1 MTATSTHAG
10 LCSWFITILCAFYGP
25 PLENDSQ
32 DTSAMLLWSLF
43 LQTVL
48 VATGEQLSTVLG
60 PPPCLPSP
68 GVADKESQWDTTA
81 SYACNLPG
89 QLNMYVGLLSLSSE
103 QSCYSPHLKSD
114 CLNASGHG
122 SPTSQQSSYPRLGD
136 QPKHSPWVTSQLESC
151 VSLCSNCPWLG
162 LSTLPRDNHPHHCCA
177 QIQHFSLRQP

>member
-1 MTATSTHAG
+1 M
-10 LCSWFITILCAFYGP
+10 
-25 PLENDSQ
+25 
-32 DTSAMLLWSLF
+32 
-43 LQTVL
+43 
-48 VATGEQLSTVLG
+48 LG

-151 VSLCSNCPWLG
+151 VSLCSNCYVPGWDC
-162 LSTLPRDNHPHHCCA
+162 LPCLEIITHTTAAHKSSISVSGNHSWYVRPNAADLHIDCILTQSQAYILQERHLLLNFC
-177 QIQHFSLRQP
+177 